1 VDDLAAVMELDNG
14 MWDTLG
20 VRFAGSAAA
29 TAILQRVGLNVLAP
43 INASAVVSRDAAGG
57 SNGLGID
64 VRMVR
69 AARSSALSISL

>member
-1 VDDLAAVMELDNG
+1 MELDNG

-69 AARSSALSISL
+69 AALGRSSALSISL